1 MRQDAAT
8 SRNWQQ
14 KAQQSQQASNMKAGK
29 DSGPTD
35 CEKWSRWWQKF
46 TAGEM
51 ETKLFAFQPVCRCY
65 QLTLSRFNLHSSVK
79 AAWIELSQKPEKK
92 IKKKSGRA
100 LNAVYILLTGLFDL
114 AAKE

>member
-1 MRQDAAT
+1 
-8 SRNWQQ
+8 
-14 KAQQSQQASNMKAGK
+14 
-29 DSGPTD
+29 
-35 CEKWSRWWQKF
+35 
-46 TAGEM
+46 
-51 ETKLFAFQPVCRCY
+51 
-65 QLTLSRFNLHSSVK
+65 VK